1 MRRWGFL
8 ERVLDF
14 SSVWQSP
21 LPICS
26 AWDCPV
32 PYVPPFGF
40 WSPVLRPVLRQTVLP
55 VSCCRLL
62 SLPSPSSGRAM
73 AMPMVPRTPA
83 EVKKSLAR
91 SAQPPL
97 AEGRPVRDKYFR
109 FFESWTKE
117 EGIDI
122 HALLEHSHQYVE
134 EINIVVS
141 RFGRELFKAG
151 KTYNQYAETIN
162 SLTSTR
168 PSLRRQMQG
177 AWDLGFAWMRQEPTQ
192 HHVAIP
198 SIILIAM
205 ITTSLLW
212 GWVRFAGCLALGW
225 GSLLRPGEI
234 FSLRRLNLLF
244 PEDSGFSIPY
254 VLVSLQEPKSRFTTA
269 RHQSTR
275 LDAPDLIQVAW
286 LSFGK
291 LLPNQFIWPYS
302 PQTFRNRFRSVLE
315 KLMLPTTH
323 SPGLKCLDPGS
334 MRAGGA
340 TWLMQVTDDG
350 ELVRRRGRWQNQRIM
365 EVYIQEVSSVLYLQQ
380 IRADARR
387 LVFQVAGSFSTVLE
401 RSFSLDEAS
410 IPHHVWFILFSS

>member
-1 MRRWGFL
+1 MQRPLSTLSCFLGFL
-8 ERVLDF
+8 TFLDGLRCVVGVSWRGSWISAVF
-14 SSVWQSP
+14 GSHHYLSALLGIALSFWILVPRLTSS
-21 LPICS
+21 
-26 AWDCPV
+26 
-32 PYVPPFGF
+32 PPSNCFACF
-40 WSPVLRPVLRQTVLP
+40 
-55 VSCCRLL
+55 LL
-62 SLPSPSSGRAM
+62 SVVELPSPSSGRAM

-254 VLVSLQEPKSRFTTA
+254 VLVSLQEPKSRFTHDCETSKHEA
-269 RHQSTR
+269 
-275 LDAPDLIQVAW
+275 
-286 LSFGK
+286 G
-291 LLPNQFIWPYS
+291 
-302 PQTFRNRFRSVLE
+302 RSGFD
-315 KLMLPTTH
+315 T
-323 SPGLKCLDPGS
+323 
-334 MRAGGA
+334 GGMA
-340 TWLMQVTDDG
+340 KF
-350 ELVRRRGRWQNQRIM
+350 WQAAAQ
-365 EVYIQEVSSVLYLQQ
+365 
-380 IRADARR
+380 
-387 LVFQVAGSFSTVLE
+387 
-401 RSFSLDEAS
+401 
-410 IPHHVWFILFSS
+410 